1 MKNNTAKFA
10 NQSPP
15 RVRTTIL
22 RNGKEFGYVE
32 GLKCPSCGAP
42 LHCTDA
48 EALDNVS
55 IRMICP
61 LGHDIFTYGPHP

>member
-1 MKNNTAKFA
+1 ML
-10 NQSPP
+10 
-15 RVRTTIL
+15 V
-22 RNGKEFGYVE
+22 
-32 GLKCPSCGAP
+32 CAP